1 MLGNSKTGQV
11 KLWAKNKLPAKK
23 GLTTHCVWYMMQAE
37 RLEER
42 DIIEV
47 KEVAILKNTNKHTGA
62 NTGTLIYSERAK
74 RRKKRE
80 NRRFYQKYNE
90 NCGEVVSY
98 KLPKEEIEKL
108 LKTKDWKR

>member
-1 MLGNSKTGQV
+1 MLGNAKTGYV
-11 KLWAKNKLPAKK
+11 ELGAKK
-23 GLTTHCVWYMMQAE
+23 IDHLQNGLTTYCVWYIMQAE

-47 KEVAILKNTNKHTGA
+47 KEVMILKNTNKHTGA

-90 NCGEVVSY
+90 NCGEVISY

-108 LKTKDWKR
+108 LKTKD